1 MESTLLTL
9 LLNASNLKWWLA
21 DPSCPAVVVRC
32 KAEFDQIYGSE
43 RVDDAEDTSD
53 VEGRWDDEDES
64 PTTQMPPVDLQPLL
78 RSPLACVLGFICTVS
93 YIPGTRHIQAI
104 VKSSSTLE
112 IIEVEKR
119 SQGISNIS
127 TLRRDALSWPY
138 NVFVS

>member
-43 RVDDAEDTSD
+43 RVDDAEDTSN

-64 PTTQMPPVDLQPLL
+64 PMTQMPPVDLQPLL
-78 RSPLACVLGFICTVS
+78 
-93 YIPGTRHIQAI
+93 
-104 VKSSSTLE
+104 
-112 IIEVEKR
+112 
-119 SQGISNIS
+119 
-127 TLRRDALSWPY
+127 
-138 NVFVS
+138 